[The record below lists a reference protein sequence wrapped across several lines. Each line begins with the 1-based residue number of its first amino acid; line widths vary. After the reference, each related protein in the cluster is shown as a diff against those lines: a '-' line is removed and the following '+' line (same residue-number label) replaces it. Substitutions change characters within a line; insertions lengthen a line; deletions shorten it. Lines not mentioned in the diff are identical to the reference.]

1 MNDTS
6 SAIAPDTLL
15 ASSDSVS
22 GLAMLGKTATALA
35 VVIGV
40 ILLCAWLLRRLHGAR
55 PLPGQALR
63 IMGSIAVGQ
72 RERVVIVAV
81 DDTWL
86 VLGVSSGQVSKLH
99 HMPAPSTPTAPG
111 EAPARGFAERLA
123 RAVRQAPGST
133 TPDRRP

>member
-55 PLPGQALR
+55 PLPG
-63 IMGSIAVGQ
+63 
-72 RERVVIVAV
+72 
-81 DDTWL
+81 
-86 VLGVSSGQVSKLH
+86 
-99 HMPAPSTPTAPG
+99 
-111 EAPARGFAERLA
+111 EAPASGFAERLA